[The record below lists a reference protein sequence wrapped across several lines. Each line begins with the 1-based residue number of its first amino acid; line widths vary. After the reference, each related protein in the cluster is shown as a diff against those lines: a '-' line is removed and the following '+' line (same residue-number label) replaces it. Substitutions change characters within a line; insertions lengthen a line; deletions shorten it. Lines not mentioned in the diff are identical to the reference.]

1 MDRIDKM
8 LTLFEEKKEIT
19 TNELIEIFNVSG
31 ATIRADLSKLE
42 EKNLIRRIHGGA
54 VYNNSHDIIEHF
66 ESFLTR
72 SLSKVKEKKSIGLKA
87 VNLIDDRTTIMM
99 DASSTV
105 ISMVNYLEDFKKLTI
120 ITNGIQTAIELQK
133 YEKFHTILI
142 GGSLRYNSTSLEGLL
157 GAGILDKLNADILFT
172 SAHGFT
178 TENGL
183 TDFNPYEVELKS
195 KMVKKSKKVIALL
208 DHSKINKVST
218 STFCDSKNIH
228 TIVTDSKADL
238 NYLNK
243 AKDMG
248 INIVIAEL

>member
-8 LTLFEEKKEIT
+8 IDLFEEKKEIT

-31 ATIRADLSKLE
+31 ATIRGDLSKLE
-42 EKNLIRRIHGGA
+42 EKNLVRRVHGGA
-54 VYNNSHDIIEHF
+54 IYNDSHNLIENF

-72 SLSKVKEKKSIGLKA
+72 SLSKVKEKKSIGLKSTG
-87 VNLIDDRTTIMM
+87 LINDSTTIMM

-105 ISMVNYLEDFKKLTI
+105 MNMANYLENFKRLTI

-133 YEKFHTILI
+133 YKKFHTILI
-142 GGSLRYNSTSLEGLL
+142 GGTLRYNSTSLEGLL

-178 TENGL
+178 VENGL

-195 KMVKKSKKVIALL
+195 KMVQKSKKVIALL

-218 STFCDSKNIH
+218 TTFCDSKKIH
-228 TIVTDSKADL
+228 TIVTDSRADL
-238 NYLNK
+238 TYLQK
-243 AKDMG
+243 AEDMG
-248 INIVIAEL
+248 INIIIAEL